1 MQTLPVGLAAG
12 VVGRDHVFSADAER
26 LLLFSLLLFGA
37 AAAGGLLPLFQKS
50 NRRFEAFTLSF
61 GAGIMIGTGFLH
73 LIPEAVGQVGVRAG
87 LAILV
92 GYLALLVFEK
102 FVMIHPCEEMD
113 CHFHHLGLSAYLGIS
128 LHSLVDGLAV
138 GASLGSLA
146 LSSVV
151 FLSILVHKV
160 PYSYSLGSL
169 LRLGNRSQRRLVM
182 MIALFALMTPLGAF
196 LTHVLIR
203 ELPESM
209 LGYALGFS
217 AGNFLFVAT
226 SDLLPQ
232 LKLHDRR
239 ERRQLLYLLA
249 GAGLAGLG
257 RLLEH

>member
-1 MQTLPVGLAAG
+1 MISISPDTQ
-12 VVGRDHVFSADAER
+12 R

-37 AAAGGLLPLFQKS
+37 AAVGGLMPLLQKPG
-50 NRRFEAFTLSF
+50 RRFEAFTLSF

-73 LIPEAVGQVGVRAG
+73 LIPEAAELVGGRAG
-87 LAILV
+87 VAVLI
-92 GYLALLVFEK
+92 GYLALLIFEK

-146 LSSVV
+146 LSTVV

-169 LRLGNRSQRRLVM
+169 LCLGNRSRPRLLT
-182 MIALFALMTPLGAF
+182 MILIFALMTPIGAI
-196 LTHVLIR
+196 LTHALIR
-203 ELPESM
+203 DMPEST
-209 LGYALGFS
+209 LGYAMGFS

-232 LKLHDRR
+232 IKLHDRR
-239 ERRQLLYLLA
+239 ERRQLVFLLA
-249 GAGLAGLG
+249 GVGVAWLG
-257 RLLEH
+257 SLLGH